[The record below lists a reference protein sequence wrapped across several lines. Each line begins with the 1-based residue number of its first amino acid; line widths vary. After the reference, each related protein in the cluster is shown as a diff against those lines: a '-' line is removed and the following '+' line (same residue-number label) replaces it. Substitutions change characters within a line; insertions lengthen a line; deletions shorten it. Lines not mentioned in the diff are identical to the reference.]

1 MGARK
6 QLHIDINNNMDEN
19 AMSYEELII
28 RLKSMKAQIEHHKQL
43 TKELHLLDA
52 QYWYICSQD
61 RKGLL
66 PNLGFA
72 KSKEI
77 T

>member
-1 MGARK
+1 
-6 QLHIDINNNMDEN
+6 
-19 AMSYEELII
+19 MSYEELII
-28 RLKSMKAQIEHHKQL
+28 RLKSMKAQIEHHKEL

-61 RKGLL
+61 RKGAL
-66 PNLGFA
+66 PDLGFTT
-72 KSKEI
+72 SKEK

>member
-1 MGARK
+1 
-6 QLHIDINNNMDEN
+6 
-19 AMSYEELII
+19 MSYEELII

-66 PNLGFA
+66 QKLGFA

>member
-1 MGARK
+1 M
-6 QLHIDINNNMDEN
+6 DNNE
-19 AMSYEELII
+19 MSYEELII

-61 RKGLL
+61 RRGLL

-72 KSKEI
+72 KSKEK

>member
-1 MGARK
+1 
-6 QLHIDINNNMDEN
+6 MDG
-19 AMSYEELII
+19 MSYEELII
-28 RLKSMKAQIEHHKQL
+28 KLKSMKAQIEHHKQL

-52 QYWYICSQD
+52 QYWFICSQD

-66 PNLGFA
+66 QDLGFTT
-72 KSKEI
+72 SKEK